1 MLSYDKGSTLLT
13 LEKVHNPSLGEHLLL
28 LKDLRESFDKF
39 INEGVYEA
47 LESINEIMETEDSHY
62 KKLIFK
68 PTLVE
73 GFGSDDPHIQIKCYP
88 EGCSEAGAIRVI
100 DLPYMD
106 NLGKLHFNKNVKSFV
121 CKLASSDDVSYD
133 LAKQTL
139 SLVLA
144 SRMIK
149 ITVSGKSKK
158 IEAHGLG
165 RSTISLAALAAFIAY
180 EDGEQIDVWDIIRNP
195 LLIPTL
201 EAVKRKPEEIP
212 VFYAQTRM
220 VDYDTSDK
228 KSGTMLIHN
237 LREEPAYAVTRIRHS
252 INKAVSLDRALG
264 ETLSRPVLNYEAGSY
279 VTPAVIQDLKRNKV
293 NCIYV
298 QTVVPDSTSKI
309 AGGMVN
315 KQLTYTVLGKGWT
328 VTKYLA
334 DRIPELDKY
343 PTIPTDTSVPHHLLN
358 DFSFK
363 GKYASKEILDFLQGA
378 GEPGVYIGSDATPCY
393 FETEILSNHTLQ
405 YGDVYS
411 QAECQTMGV
420 SPHEWFCYLNDN
432 TDSSYR
438 KDRLYADDL
447 LALLSTIGYIL
458 LRGKSVFLDRD
469 KDFLKKV
476 ETPEIA
482 LKRELIY
489 TIRKH
494 VNTYRDSVRQYVK
507 TGDPGKGVIFDALT
521 HSFIKRLNEKKLLD
535 RCDVTNYAAEISQAL
550 HVSVDMKE
558 PPEIVRRISTPY
570 YGRLCPFETPEGKRL
585 GLVNTKALGCEIK
598 DGNLLCTVRKV
609 FHNGGT
615 LTISNQIET
624 LSVDQELQYR
634 ITDVL
639 ELTPGEKEGEY
650 LNTRIKAKVP
660 NPSITG
666 DRQIIAEIMAEDL
679 DYVYSHTESLIS
691 PTVSLIPFA
700 TTDDAIRVSFGSKMI
715 KQGIYLLNPDKPRV
729 QTSMYR
735 DIFKCSDAYLLV
747 AEKTGTVTAID
758 IGRITVMYDG
768 DTDETVYKV
777 NEFAANTERVLCMR
791 YRVRENER
799 VVRGQ
804 ILADSSAS
812 QDGVYCP
819 GKNLLVAYMPTGYN
833 YEDAVHTSMEA
844 SVEMTSPSAKFVR
857 RKISGSYEVNRDGM
871 YKYYKAGE
879 KITTVTKK
887 QGNFIDAH
895 DVHTNV
901 SGIWYSIDDTGMGG
915 ARELH
920 FNLLGYRKLTV
931 GDKVSGRHG
940 NKGVDAKVDSNSS
953 MPMLPN
959 GTPVQILLNPHGLP
973 SRMNAGQIMEA
984 HLGLVATVLGIYINS
999 DSFNGASLQ
1008 EVQMLMKMTHELAN
1022 CGNKELCWSI
1032 MSKYGMPREL
1042 QETVYGNMDQVMDW
1056 AGTFDEVGDCRL
1068 YNPMTGKWFPHKI
1081 TIGVSTILKMKQE
1094 GESKIHGRGGPLEE
1108 EYMMTSAQPTSGG
1121 ARGGGQAMGGME
1133 SWAVQSYGASNVAHD
1148 MVTVNS
1154 DDEVGRTNKLLD
1166 AFGSPVRIPERY
1178 AAPRA
1183 LTNFI
1188 YYLEALGLKLED
1200 DEGLLPAVDK
1210 YTSQERY
1217 IYDVGKMI
1225 NKGRLDAVNDYEV
1238 DETEEALFRSLG
1250 YDG

>member
-1 MLSYDKGSTLLT
+1 MLSYDKGSNLLT
-13 LEKVHNPSLGEHLLL
+13 LEKVHNLSLGEHLLL

-343 PTIPTDTSVPHHLLN
+343 PTIPTDTLVPHHLLN

-494 VNTYRDSVRQYVK
+494 VNIYRDSVRQYVK
-507 TGDPGKGVIFDALT
+507 TCDPGKGVIFDALT

-634 ITDVL
+634 ITDML

>member
-1 MLSYDKGSTLLT
+1 MLSYDKGSNLLT

-833 YEDAVHTSMEA
+833 YEDAVHTSMEV

>member
-1 MLSYDKGSTLLT
+1 MLSYDKGSNLLT
-13 LEKVHNPSLGEHLLL
+13 LEKVHNLSLGEHLLL

-343 PTIPTDTSVPHHLLN
+343 PTIPTDTLVPHHLLN

-959 GTPVQILLNPHGLP
+959 GTPIQILLNPHGLP

-1008 EVQMLMKMTHELAN
+1008 EVQMLMKMTHELTN

>member
-1 MLSYDKGSTLLT
+1 MFSYDKGSNLLT

-343 PTIPTDTSVPHHLLN
+343 PTIPTDTLVPHHLLN

-598 DGNLLCTVRKV
+598 DGNLLCTVRRV

-959 GTPVQILLNPHGLP
+959 GTPIQILLNPHGLP

-1032 MSKYGMPREL
+1032 MSKYRMPREL

>member
-1 MLSYDKGSTLLT
+1 MLSYDKGSNLLT

-39 INEGVYEA
+39 INEGVYVA

-309 AGGMVN
+309 TGGMVN

-343 PTIPTDTSVPHHLLN
+343 PTIPTDTLVPHHLLN

-959 GTPVQILLNPHGLP
+959 GTPIQILLNPHGLP

-1032 MSKYGMPREL
+1032 MSKYRMPREL

>member
-1 MLSYDKGSTLLT
+1 MFSYDKGSNLLT
-13 LEKVHNPSLGEHLLL
+13 LEKVHNPSLGKHLLL

-343 PTIPTDTSVPHHLLN
+343 PTIPTDTLVPHHLLN

-598 DGNLLCTVRKV
+598 DGNLLCTVRRV

-959 GTPVQILLNPHGLP
+959 GTPIQILLNPHGLP

-1032 MSKYGMPREL
+1032 MSKYRMPREL

>member
-1 MLSYDKGSTLLT
+1 MLSYDKGSNLLT

-334 DRIPELDKY
+334 DRIPEFDKY

-735 DIFKCSDAYLLV
+735 DIFKCSDAYLLI

-901 SGIWYSIDDTGMGG
+901 SGIWYGIDDTGMGG

-1008 EVQMLMKMTHELAN
+1008 EVQMLMKMTQELAN

-1166 AFGSPVRIPERY
+1166 AFGSPVRIPEKY

>member
-1 MLSYDKGSTLLT
+1 MLSYDKGSNLLT

-133 LAKQTL
+133 LTKQTL

-343 PTIPTDTSVPHHLLN
+343 PTIPTDTLVPHHLLN

-639 ELTPGEKEGEY
+639 ELTPGEKDGEY

-1032 MSKYGMPREL
+1032 MSMYGMPREL

-1166 AFGSPVRIPERY
+1166 AFGSPVRIPEKY

>member
-1 MLSYDKGSTLLT
+1 MLSYDKGSNLLT

-279 VTPAVIQDLKRNKV
+279 ITPAVIQDLKRNKV

-309 AGGMVN
+309 TGGMVN

-343 PTIPTDTSVPHHLLN
+343 PTIPTDTLVPHHLLN

-959 GTPVQILLNPHGLP
+959 GTPIQILLNPHGLP

-1032 MSKYGMPREL
+1032 MSKYRMPREL

>member
-1 MLSYDKGSTLLT
+1 MLSYDKGSNLLT

-68 PTLVE
+68 PTSVE

-959 GTPVQILLNPHGLP
+959 GTPIQILLNPHGLP

>member
-1 MLSYDKGSTLLT
+1 MLSYDKGSNLLT

-494 VNTYRDSVRQYVK
+494 VNTYRDSVRRYVK

-1032 MSKYGMPREL
+1032 MSMYGMPREL

-1166 AFGSPVRIPERY
+1166 AFGSPVRIPEKY

>member
-1 MLSYDKGSTLLT
+1 MLSYDKGSNLLT

-28 LKDLRESFDKF
+28 LKDLHESFDKF

-68 PTLVE
+68 PILVE

-228 KSGTMLIHN
+228 NSGTMLIHN

-293 NCIYV
+293 NCVYV

-309 AGGMVN
+309 TGGMVN

-343 PTIPTDTSVPHHLLN
+343 PTIPTDTLVPHHLLN

-494 VNTYRDSVRQYVK
+494 VNTYRDSVRQYAK

-999 DSFNGASLQ
+999 DSFNGASLR
-1008 EVQMLMKMTHELAN
+1008 EVQMLMKMTHELTN

-1166 AFGSPVRIPERY
+1166 AFGSPVRIPEKY

-1238 DETEEALFRSLG
+1238 DETVEALFRSLG

>member
-1 MLSYDKGSTLLT
+1 MLSYDKGSNLLT
-13 LEKVHNPSLGEHLLL
+13 LEKVHNPSLREHLLL

-158 IEAHGLG
+158 IEAHGFG

-252 INKAVSLDRALG
+252 INRAVSLDRALG

-279 VTPAVIQDLKRNKV
+279 VTPAVIQDLKRNKI

-343 PTIPTDTSVPHHLLN
+343 PTIPTDTPVPHHLLN

-489 TIRKH
+489 AIRKH

-959 GTPVQILLNPHGLP
+959 GTPIQILLNPHGLP

-1042 QETVYGNMDQVMDW
+1042 QETVYGNMDQVLDW

-1225 NKGRLDAVNDYEV
+1225 NKGRLDAVNDYET

>member
-1 MLSYDKGSTLLT
+1 MLSYDKGSNLLT

-1225 NKGRLDAVNDYEV
+1225 NKGRLDTVNDYEV

>member
-1 MLSYDKGSTLLT
+1 MLSYDKGSNLLT

-158 IEAHGLG
+158 IEAHGFG

-315 KQLTYTVLGKGWT
+315 KQLTYTVLGKGWA

-343 PTIPTDTSVPHHLLN
+343 PTIPTDTPVPHHLLN

-489 TIRKH
+489 AIRKH

-1225 NKGRLDAVNDYEV
+1225 NKGRLDAVNDYET

>member
-1 MLSYDKGSTLLT
+1 MLSYDKGSNLLT

-264 ETLSRPVLNYEAGSY
+264 ETLSRPILNYEAGSY

-343 PTIPTDTSVPHHLLN
+343 PTIPTDTLVPHHLLN

-432 TDSSYR
+432 TGSSYR

>member
-1 MLSYDKGSTLLT
+1 MLSYDKGSNLLT

-309 AGGMVN
+309 TGGMVN

-343 PTIPTDTSVPHHLLN
+343 PTIPTDTLVPHHLLN

-799 VVRGQ
+799 VVCGQ

-959 GTPVQILLNPHGLP
+959 GTPIQILLNPHGLP

-1032 MSKYGMPREL
+1032 MSKYRMPREL

>member
-1 MLSYDKGSTLLT
+1 MLSYDKGSNLLT

-73 GFGSDDPHIQIKCYP
+73 GFGNDDPHIQIKCYP

-158 IEAHGLG
+158 IEAHGFG

-279 VTPAVIQDLKRNKV
+279 VTPAVIQDLKRNKI

-343 PTIPTDTSVPHHLLN
+343 PTIPTDTPVPHHLLN

-489 TIRKH
+489 AIRKH

-959 GTPVQILLNPHGLP
+959 GTPIQILLNPHGLP

-1008 EVQMLMKMTHELAN
+1008 EVQMLMKMTYELAN

-1042 QETVYGNMDQVMDW
+1042 QETVYGNMDQVLDW

-1225 NKGRLDAVNDYEV
+1225 NKGRLDAVNDYET

>member
-1 MLSYDKGSTLLT
+1 MLSYDKGSNLLT

-47 LESINEIMETEDSHY
+47 LESINEIVETEDSHY

-264 ETLSRPVLNYEAGSY
+264 ETLSRPVLNYEVGSY

-343 PTIPTDTSVPHHLLN
+343 PTIPIDTLVPHHLLN

-405 YGDVYS
+405 YSDVYS

-558 PPEIVRRISTPY
+558 PPEIVRRITTPY

-1166 AFGSPVRIPERY
+1166 AFGSPVRIPEKY

-1225 NKGRLDAVNDYEV
+1225 NKGRLDAVNDYAV
-1238 DETEEALFRSLG
+1238 DETVEALFRSLG

>member
-1 MLSYDKGSTLLT
+1 MLSYDKGSNLLT

-343 PTIPTDTSVPHHLLN
+343 PTIPTDTLVPHHLLN

-405 YGDVYS
+405 YGDVYP

-476 ETPEIA
+476 ETSEIA

-1166 AFGSPVRIPERY
+1166 AFGSPVRIPEKY

>member
-1 MLSYDKGSTLLT
+1 MLSYDKGSNLLT

-144 SRMIK
+144 SHMIK

-180 EDGEQIDVWDIIRNP
+180 EDGEQIDIWDIIRNP

-378 GEPGVYIGSDATPCY
+378 GEPGVYIGSDVTPCY

-1032 MSKYGMPREL
+1032 MSKYGIPREL

-1166 AFGSPVRIPERY
+1166 AFGSPVRIPEKY

>member
-1 MLSYDKGSTLLT
+1 MLSYDKGGNLLT

-158 IEAHGLG
+158 IEAHGFG

-252 INKAVSLDRALG
+252 INRAVSLDRALG
-264 ETLSRPVLNYEAGSY
+264 ETLSRPILNYEAGSY

-343 PTIPTDTSVPHHLLN
+343 PTIPTDTPVPHHLLN

-959 GTPVQILLNPHGLP
+959 GTPIQILLNPHGLP

-1008 EVQMLMKMTHELAN
+1008 EVQMLMKMTYELAN

-1042 QETVYGNMDQVMDW
+1042 QETVYGNMDQVLDW

-1225 NKGRLDAVNDYEV
+1225 NKGRLDAVNDYET

>member
-1 MLSYDKGSTLLT
+1 MLSYDKGSNLLT

-158 IEAHGLG
+158 IEAHGFG

-220 VDYDTSDK
+220 VNYDTSDK

-252 INKAVSLDRALG
+252 INRAVSLDRALG

-343 PTIPTDTSVPHHLLN
+343 PTIPTDTPVPHHLLN

-489 TIRKH
+489 AIRKH

-959 GTPVQILLNPHGLP
+959 GTPIQILLNPHGLP

-1008 EVQMLMKMTHELAN
+1008 EVQMLMKMTYELAN

-1042 QETVYGNMDQVMDW
+1042 QETVYGNMDQVLDW

-1178 AAPRA
+1178 AAPCA

-1225 NKGRLDAVNDYEV
+1225 NKGRLDAVNDYET

>member
-1 MLSYDKGSTLLT
+1 MLSYDKGSNLLT

-73 GFGSDDPHIQIKCYP
+73 GFGSDDPHIKIKCYP

-791 YRVRENER
+791 YRVGENER

>member
-1 MLSYDKGSTLLT
+1 MLSYDKGSNLLT

-343 PTIPTDTSVPHHLLN
+343 PTIPTDTLVPHHLLN

-405 YGDVYS
+405 YSDVYS

-940 NKGVDAKVDSNSS
+940 NKGVAAKVDSNSS

-1068 YNPMTGKWFPHKI
+1068 YNPMTRKWFPHKI

>member
-1 MLSYDKGSTLLT
+1 MLSYDKGSNLLT

-212 VFYAQTRM
+212 VFYAQMRM

-343 PTIPTDTSVPHHLLN
+343 PTIPTDTLVPHHLLN

-405 YGDVYS
+405 YSDVYS

-494 VNTYRDSVRQYVK
+494 VNTYRDSVHQYVK

-639 ELTPGEKEGEY
+639 ELTPGQKDGEY

-1166 AFGSPVRIPERY
+1166 AFGSPVRIPEKY

>member
-1 MLSYDKGSTLLT
+1 MLSYDKGSNLLT

-180 EDGEQIDVWDIIRNP
+180 EDGEQIDAWDIIRNP

-293 NCIYV
+293 NCVYV

-309 AGGMVN
+309 TGGMVN

-343 PTIPTDTSVPHHLLN
+343 PTIPTDTLVPHHLLN

-469 KDFLKKV
+469 RDFLKKV

-494 VNTYRDSVRQYVK
+494 VNTYRDSVRQYAK

-558 PPEIVRRISTPY
+558 PPEIVRRISTLY

-895 DVHTNV
+895 DVHTNI

-999 DSFNGASLQ
+999 DSFNGASLR
-1008 EVQMLMKMTHELAN
+1008 EVQMLMKMTHELTN

-1166 AFGSPVRIPERY
+1166 AFGSPVRIPEKY

>member
-1 MLSYDKGSTLLT
+1 MLSYDKGSNLLT

-158 IEAHGLG
+158 IEAHGFG

-252 INKAVSLDRALG
+252 INRAVSLDRALG

-309 AGGMVN
+309 AGGMVS

-343 PTIPTDTSVPHHLLN
+343 PTIPTDTPVPHHLLN

-363 GKYASKEILDFLQGA
+363 GKYASKEILDFLRGA

-489 TIRKH
+489 AIRKH

-1008 EVQMLMKMTHELAN
+1008 EVQMLMKMTYELAN

-1042 QETVYGNMDQVMDW
+1042 QETVYGNMDQVLDW

-1148 MVTVNS
+1148 IVTVNS

-1225 NKGRLDAVNDYEV
+1225 NKGRLDAVNDYET

>member
-1 MLSYDKGSTLLT
+1 MLSYDKGSNLLT

-293 NCIYV
+293 NCVYV

-309 AGGMVN
+309 TGGMVN

-343 PTIPTDTSVPHHLLN
+343 PTIPTDTLVPHHLLN

-494 VNTYRDSVRQYVK
+494 VNTYMDSVRQYAK

-999 DSFNGASLQ
+999 DSFNGASLR
-1008 EVQMLMKMTHELAN
+1008 EVQMLMKMTHELTN

-1166 AFGSPVRIPERY
+1166 AFGSPVRIPEKY

>member
-1 MLSYDKGSTLLT
+1 MLGYDKGSNLLT

-47 LESINEIMETEDSHY
+47 LESMNEIMETEDSHY

-343 PTIPTDTSVPHHLLN
+343 PTIPTDTPVPHHLLN

-959 GTPVQILLNPHGLP
+959 GTPIQILLNPHGLP

-1032 MSKYGMPREL
+1032 MSKYRMPREL

>member
-1 MLSYDKGSTLLT
+1 MLSYDKGSNLLT

-1008 EVQMLMKMTHELAN
+1008 EVQMLMNMTHELAN

-1032 MSKYGMPREL
+1032 MSKYGMLREL

>member
-1 MLSYDKGSTLLT
+1 MLSYDKGSNLLT

-158 IEAHGLG
+158 IEAHGFG

-252 INKAVSLDRALG
+252 INRAVSLDRALG

-343 PTIPTDTSVPHHLLN
+343 PTIPTDTPVPHHLLN

-378 GEPGVYIGSDATPCY
+378 GEPGVYLGSDATPCY

-489 TIRKH
+489 AIRKH

-1166 AFGSPVRIPERY
+1166 AFGSPVRIPEKY

-1225 NKGRLDAVNDYEV
+1225 NKGRLDAVNDYET

>member
-1 MLSYDKGSTLLT
+1 MLSYDKGSNLLT

-47 LESINEIMETEDSHY
+47 LESMNEIMETEDSHY

-158 IEAHGLG
+158 IEAHGFG

-959 GTPVQILLNPHGLP
+959 GTPIQILLNPHGLP

-1008 EVQMLMKMTHELAN
+1008 EVQMLMKMTYELAN

-1042 QETVYGNMDQVMDW
+1042 QETVYGNMDQVLDW

-1225 NKGRLDAVNDYEV
+1225 NKGRLDAVNDYET

>member
-1 MLSYDKGSTLLT
+1 MLSYDKGSNLLT

-309 AGGMVN
+309 TGGMVN

-343 PTIPTDTSVPHHLLN
+343 PTIPTDTLVPHHLLN

-799 VVRGQ
+799 VVCGQ

-1032 MSKYGMPREL
+1032 MSKYRMPREL

-1166 AFGSPVRIPERY
+1166 AFGSPVRIPEKY

>member
-1 MLSYDKGSTLLT
+1 MLSYDKGSNLLT

-293 NCIYV
+293 NYIYV

-343 PTIPTDTSVPHHLLN
+343 PTIPTDTLVPHHLLN

>member
-1 MLSYDKGSTLLT
+1 MLSYDKGSNLLT

-639 ELTPGEKEGEY
+639 ELMPGEKEGEY

>member
-1 MLSYDKGSTLLT
+1 MLSYDKGSNLLT
-13 LEKVHNPSLGEHLLL
+13 LEKVHNPNLGEHLLL

-158 IEAHGLG
+158 IEAHGFG

-252 INKAVSLDRALG
+252 INRAVSLDRALG

-279 VTPAVIQDLKRNKV
+279 ITPAVIQDLKRNKV

-315 KQLTYTVLGKGWT
+315 KQLAYTVLGKGWT

-343 PTIPTDTSVPHHLLN
+343 PTIPTDTPVPHHLLN

-411 QAECQTMGV
+411 QAECQTMGI

-489 TIRKH
+489 AIRKH

-747 AEKTGTVTAID
+747 AEKTGTVIAID

-959 GTPVQILLNPHGLP
+959 GTPIQILLNPHGLP

-1008 EVQMLMKMTHELAN
+1008 EVQMLMKMTYELAN

-1042 QETVYGNMDQVMDW
+1042 QETVYGNMDQVLDW

-1225 NKGRLDAVNDYEV
+1225 NKGRLDAVNDYET

>member
-1 MLSYDKGSTLLT
+1 MLSYDKGSNLLT

-158 IEAHGLG
+158 IEAHGFG

-343 PTIPTDTSVPHHLLN
+343 PTIPTDTPVPHHLLN

-489 TIRKH
+489 AIRKH

-1225 NKGRLDAVNDYEV
+1225 NKGRLDAVNDYET

-1250 YDG
+1250 YDR

>member
-1 MLSYDKGSTLLT
+1 MLSYDKGSNLLT
-13 LEKVHNPSLGEHLLL
+13 LEKVYNPSLGEHLLL

>member
-1 MLSYDKGSTLLT
+1 MLSYDKGSNLLT

-309 AGGMVN
+309 TGGMVN

-343 PTIPTDTSVPHHLLN
+343 PTIPTDTPVPHHLLN

-521 HSFIKRLNEKKLLD
+521 QSFIKRLNEKKLLD

-959 GTPVQILLNPHGLP
+959 GTPIQILLNPHGLP

-1008 EVQMLMKMTHELAN
+1008 EVQMLMKMTHELTN

-1166 AFGSPVRIPERY
+1166 AFGSPVRIPEKY